1 MDTVKITSAITGND
15 PGLVCPVLWKQ
26 KSVKVEKGRI
36 RTIRGEKEM
45 MRGTVDSTQ
54 EGNKKMRSYLKI
66 LIATVL
72 VGIAC
77 FAGAKE
83 VKANIFYDEDSAK
96 LSWTDPSVGI
106 TKVTVGELEISV
118 TSGTTEVELA
128 IDQIKEALGGTL
140 SAGEKEIT
148 VTTLSGADTKETK
161 VVSINVYTHE
171 CSVNPTGSA
180 SIGSYSKEY
189 GLKGDIYSA
198 TCVPAAEYM
207 FVKWSDENT
216 SLTNDNLKFGTAY
229 TATLSKVPSFV
240 RITPTTLNGGEVT
253 TATVILDSATA
264 DTSLLS
270 FDVDPDLF
278 TNCSASYSPSSTDPS
293 QIVFSD
299 VKGNGTFS
307 LDIYYGLYWH
317 KTVEMTVTTPVTGLV
332 IVGEPSMQVGET
344 ENYEVVLTPEAAEGS
359 FINWSG
365 INTNVVSD
373 YKYDDGSIDLTGLKV
388 GSTDLKAT
396 VNGES
401 TTVKIYVVEDEDV
414 ETVEIVSGPVEVV
427 AGKTGTYKAKVTLSN
442 GKASK
447 YGVAWSVD
455 DPTVATITST
465 DKLTGKL
472 TAKKEGSVTVRA
484 TAIGDPT
491 MYYEIDVDIVDKI
504 DVGTLIYKAA
514 DGSDTITFTK
524 PSGDAKYTLDLSWGK
539 GVTSDHPD
547 ASVKSISYKIV
558 SGDTGVG
565 TFSGSVFTPKKAG
578 TITVEP
584 TITYTDGEKVPA
596 DQVDITVVDNDWT
609 TKLSTGGSSN
619 SSSVSSDY
627 YIGFKLESDEVY
639 SSYDP
644 KYDLEELTG
653 YRVEVLK
660 DGKVLAG
667 KTVTPSSFSVGET
680 YKISK
685 DTLEDLLEDAS
696 GDLSGDSTT
705 VTFRVSPYG
714 TNLNRA
720 KAYATSAAR
729 SLERTVYKNGST
741 YYLTKDSSSSS
752 SSSMKSSS
760 GQGSGSGSDYDK
772 VPKTGEGNTRLLIIM
787 IAVISATIA
796 GSILLSNLPV
806 RSKSGADE
814 SVDDK
819 DVFHKKD

>member
-15 PGLVCPVLWKQ
+15 PGLVYPVLWKQ

-54 EGNKKMRSYLKI
+54 EGNRKMRSYLKI

-77 FAGAKE
+77 LAGAKE
-83 VKANIFYDEDSAK
+83 VKAETFSYIEDSYTITWETSENVAYVK
-96 LSWTDPSVGI
+96 IGESTPVAATGTSHVFSAAEIKAAIGDSFASGNNSLTVKTLQTDQ
-106 TKVTVGELEISV
+106 
-118 TSGTTEVELA
+118 TTEVASGSVDVPGYDDSLITITENHGT
-128 IDQIKEALGGTL
+128 IEDVSPEA
-140 SAGEKEIT
+140 
-148 VTTLSGADTKETK
+148 
-161 VVSINVYTHE
+161 
-171 CSVNPTGSA
+171 
-180 SIGSYSKEY
+180 
-189 GLKGDIYSA
+189 GLKGETYSA
-198 TCVPAAEYM
+198 TWVQDDGYVLE
-207 FVKWSDENT
+207 KWNDGST
-216 SLTNDNLKFGTAY
+216 SATRTDLVFGTAY
-229 TATLSKVPSFV
+229 TITTKAVAFGSISGTSLVGKDPGNPQTLT
-240 RITPTTLNGGEVT
+240 ITLNPS
-253 TATVILDSATA
+253 SADPAFLTYDLTDFA
-264 DTSLLS
+264 NCEAEFESVGNQIS
-270 FDVDPDLF
+270 FDNV
-278 TNCSASYSPSSTDPS
+278 S
-293 QIVFSD
+293 
-299 VKGNGTFS
+299 GNGTFV
-307 LDIYYGLYWH
+307 LDIYYDNEVI
-317 KTVEMTVTTPVTGLV
+317 KSQKITVSTTIESMV
-332 IVGEPSMQVGET
+332 ILGEPSMQVWDEET
-344 ENYEVVLTPEAAEGS
+344 YELEILPAAAAAGAQ
-359 FINWSG
+359 IAWSVS
-365 INTNVVSD
+365 NSNVVD
-373 YKYDDGSIDLTGLKV
+373 YDLNADSTITLIAKKEGYTNLTAKV
-388 GSTDLKAT
+388 GTK
-396 VNGES
+396 S
-401 TTVKIYVVEDEDV
+401 TTVRIDVVEDEDV

-472 TAKKEGSVTVRA
+472 TAKKEGYVTVRA

-491 MYYEIDVDIVDKI
+491 MYDEIDVEIVDKI
-504 DVGTLIYKAA
+504 EVGTLIYKAA

-524 PSGDAKYTLDLSWGK
+524 PYESGKYKLDLSWGK

-547 ASVKSISYKIV
+547 ASVKSISYTTVPAKT
-558 SGDTGVG
+558 DVG
-565 TFSGSVFTPKKAG
+565 SFSGSVFTPKKAG
-578 TITVEP
+578 TIEVIPTV
-584 TITYTDGEKVPA
+584 TYTDGEKEEC
-596 DQVDITVVDNDWT
+596 DSFFITVEDDDWT

-627 YIGFKLESDEVY
+627 YIGFKLENDEVY

-644 KYDLEELTG
+644 KYDLKELTG

-714 TNLNRA
+714 TNLDDG

-729 SLERTVYKNGST
+729 TLERTVYKNGST
-741 YYLTKDSSSSS
+741 YYLTKSSSSSS

-760 GQGSGSGSDYDK
+760 AQGSGSGSDYDK